1 MVSVA
6 TGKDPAALRTIGE
19 LAAETGIP
27 PHILRYWERV
37 VPALKPLRRAGDRR
51 YYRAEDSALVRRLQ
65 HLVNVEGYTL
75 DGAARALADGSY
87 RRVVDGAPSAALA
100 AQPITPPV
108 APLGAPA
115 HRASEGVS
123 REILVA
129 LRDRLASA
137 LAEGG
142 RP

>member
-1 MVSVA
+1 MAGAA
-6 TGKDPAALRTIGE
+6 TGKDPGALRTIGE

-37 VPALKPLRRAGDRR
+37 VPALRPLRRAGDRR

-75 DGAARALADGSY
+75 DGAARALADGDY
-87 RRVVDGAPSAALA
+87 RRMTEAAPVAAMPLA
-100 AQPITPPV
+100 VTASPAQPDGIP
-108 APLGAPA
+108 
-115 HRASEGVS
+115 
-123 REILVA
+123 REALLA
-129 LRDRLASA
+129 LRNRLASA

-142 RP
+142 RR